1 MRRLSIRRVA
11 GYGLA
16 VLIAVAVSACANQQD
31 HQHSVYMLVDTSGTY
46 SEQVGKAQNVVNY
59 LLGTMQPGDSLAV
72 ARVKSRSFSEKDI
85 VAKVALDTDPMQVTA
100 QKRAFAGK
108 ISEFAKSTKTGSG
121 SRYTDISG
129 GVIQAAE
136 FLRETGA
143 GRKTIIIF
151 SDMQEELDYKTVRDF
166 PITLDGIRIIA
177 LNVTKLDTDNIDPR
191 RYMDRLEWWEQRAL
205 AAGASEWKVV
215 NDMEHLDRIFAQ
227 RG

>member
-1 MRRLSIRRVA
+1 MKMDEIKQMVKCSF
-11 GYGLA
+11 
-16 VLIAVAVSACANQQD
+16 AVAITVLLSACGDQQNY
-31 HQHSVYMLVDTSGTY
+31 HHSVYMLVDTSGTY
-46 SEQVGKAQNVVNY
+46 SNQVGKAQNVVNY
-59 LLGTMQPGDSLAV
+59 LLGTLQPGDSLAV

-85 VAKVALDTDPMQVTA
+85 VAKVALDTDPLQVTS
-100 QKRAFAGK
+100 QKRAFAEK
-108 ISEFAKSTKTGSG
+108 IDEFAKSAKSGSG

-166 PITLDGIRIIA
+166 PIKLDGIRIIA

-191 RYMDRLEWWEQRAL
+191 RYMGRLEWWEQRAL

-215 NDMEHLDRIFAQ
+215 NDMEHLDRVFST
-227 RG
+227 RS